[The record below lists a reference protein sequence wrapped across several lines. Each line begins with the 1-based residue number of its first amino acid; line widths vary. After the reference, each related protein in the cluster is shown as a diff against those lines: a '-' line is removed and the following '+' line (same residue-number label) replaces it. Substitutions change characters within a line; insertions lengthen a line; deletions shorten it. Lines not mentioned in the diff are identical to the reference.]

1 MPSSSLFFGPPEMVV
16 KNRFLGFLIWQS
28 IPSTIVFFLFKIFIS
43 PISSVSVSDSSS
55 GSGNPSAPFASLL
68 TGFLTFLTF
77 HLSQLLFSASLSLLA
92 SPQLERP
99 AAPLELA
106 FVLVRFL
113 VVSAGDNASSASASK
128 DFRRRA
134 MVSFYL
140 VLFVVAT
147 AVSGSLAAVS
157 TCWGKTDG
165 LSSAWHTGLLMG
177 LIYGLFYVYKKRWV
191 LTFPII
197 QRPPFFSF
205 KMGFPSATMLASKL
219 SAAAFLLS
227 AVLMALLPDQLKS
240 NATVGKFI
248 ANQAILFIGSFAV
261 FLSWELTHHLHRVL
275 HTKRF
280 AFAPPKGSAAVE
292 TNPSEYL
299 FAALDDGNPGSLLQY
314 LAFLDLCMVCETN
327 VDIWRRAAFFEESGE
342 TYKRVVSISLRPLEQ
357 FALNLGE
364 GLEGAVDVTSQLSK
378 QLLPPKDSHFD
389 LKQLETLKNFQVY
402 AWCARAVSMLTAR
415 SHVEDQFGVAQ
426 LSGSNATV
434 MSTLLSCLLAVEVLM
449 GKKTYIQYSHDL
461 FGPAG
466 IKWATSSIR
475 RVDSSVGKKKSGP
488 LHSNAYAIA
497 DVLRASIYLIVSAFH
512 EEMLN
517 SAKSGVLEKDWI
529 TYEKLPFGTR
539 ELLLQKLHIFLDF
552 EA

>member
-1 MPSSSLFFGPPEMVV
+1 MASSSPFFGPPEMVV

-28 IPSTIVFFLFKIFIS
+28 IPSTFVFFLFKIFVS
-43 PISSVSVSDSSS
+43 AISSVSVTNSSS
-55 GSGNPSAPFASLL
+55 GTRNPSTPFASLL

-77 HLSQLLFSASLSLLA
+77 HLSQILFSASLSLLA
-92 SPQLERP
+92 SPQLERS

-106 FVLVRFL
+106 FGLVRFL
-113 VVSAGDNASSASASK
+113 VVSGGDNTSSASASK

-140 VLFVVAT
+140 ILFVVAT

-157 TCWGKTDG
+157 ICWGKSDG
-165 LSSAWHTGLLMG
+165 LRSAWHTGLLMG
-177 LIYGLFYVYKKRWV
+177 LIYGFFYVYKKRWV

-205 KMGFPSATMLASKL
+205 KMGFPSATTLASKL
-219 SAAAFLLS
+219 SAATFLFS
-227 AVLMALLPDQLKS
+227 AVLMVLLPDQLKR
-240 NATVGKFI
+240 NVTVRKFI
-248 ANQAILFIGSFAV
+248 ANQATLFFGSFAV

-280 AFAPPKGSAAVE
+280 AFAPPKGSAAAE

-299 FAALDDGNPGSLLQY
+299 FAALEDSNSGSLLQY

-327 VDIWRRAAFFEESGE
+327 VDIWRRAAFFEETGE
-342 TYKRVVSISLRPLEQ
+342 TYKRVISISLKPLEQ

-364 GLEGAVDVTSQLSK
+364 GLEGAVDVASQLSK

-389 LKQLETLKNFQVY
+389 IQQLETLKNFQLY
-402 AWCARAVSMLTAR
+402 AWCARTVSTLTAR
-415 SHVEDQFGVAQ
+415 SHVEDRFGVAQ

-434 MSTLLSCLLAVEVLM
+434 MSTLLSCLLAVEVPM
-449 GKKTYIQYSHDL
+449 GKKTNIQSSHDL

-475 RVDSSVGKKKSGP
+475 RVDTSVGKKKSGL
-488 LHSNAYAIA
+488 LHSKAYAIA

-512 EEMLN
+512 NEMLN

-529 TYEKLPFGTR
+529 TDEKPLFGTR

-552 EA
+552 QA